1 MCLVSRD
8 VAVVG
13 FSDYFFT
20 GEYTYVTG
28 FEKTQLPYTI
38 IKIINI

>member
-1 MCLVSRD
+1 MRSVSRD

-28 FEKTQLPYTI
+28 FKKTQLPYTI
-38 IKIINI
+38 INI